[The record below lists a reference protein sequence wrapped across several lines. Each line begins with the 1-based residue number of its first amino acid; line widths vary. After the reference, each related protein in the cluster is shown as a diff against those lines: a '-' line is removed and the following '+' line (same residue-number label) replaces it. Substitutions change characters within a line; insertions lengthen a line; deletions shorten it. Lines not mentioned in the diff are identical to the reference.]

1 MTVLSKASNLH
12 VFLPDYSLSLAF
24 PGPRKVEP
32 DEVQAIEA
40 LVSEVGSPVTEKF
53 SFEHL
58 GVRWRGQYDTEA
70 VDGKW
75 MILRQLPMTPPT
87 LDTLPSPL
95 PTSVYNAL
103 MSPKIGKG
111 GLIHIVGGPGC
122 GKTTTGSATVVS
134 RLQALG
140 GMCTTIEDPDEMK
153 LNGWHGKGYCS
164 QHCIEDWAEAMKRAL
179 RCQPSGSKLMM
190 YVGEVRDTEAAR
202 TMLRAAN
209 NGFLV
214 VSTGFGSDIVSG
226 IDDFQ
231 KRLPEDER
239 GQLANALR
247 LIVYQHLDNE
257 AEHLHVEMLYSESSD
272 SSVAAAIRSG
282 NLSTLKDEVQYQ
294 SLRSSPFD

>member
-1 MTVLSKASNLH
+1 
-12 VFLPDYSLSLAF
+12 
-24 PGPRKVEP
+24 
-32 DEVQAIEA
+32 
-40 LVSEVGSPVTEKF
+40 
-53 SFEHL
+53 
-58 GVRWRGQYDTEA
+58 
-70 VDGKW
+70 
-75 MILRQLPMTPPT
+75 
-87 LDTLPSPL
+87 
-95 PTSVYNAL
+95 
-103 MSPKIGKG
+103 MSPNIGKG

-134 RLQALG
+134 RLIEHG

-164 QHCIEDWAEAMKRAL
+164 QHCIENWGEAMKRAL
-179 RCQPSGSKLMM
+179 RCQPSGAKLMM

-214 VSTGFGSDIVSG
+214 VSTGFGADIVSG

-231 KRLPEDER
+231 KRLPADER

-257 AEHLHVEMLYSESSD
+257 TQTLHVEMLRSESSQ
-272 SSVAAAIRSG
+272 STVAAIIRSG
-282 NLSTLKDEVQYQ
+282 NLNALLDEINYQ
-294 SLRSSPFD
+294 KVNTSPFDM